1 MQFDIAIIGYGP
13 VGAVAANMFG
23 ASGHDVVV
31 IEPKKDIWNI
41 PRAVALD
48 GQTQRIFQSM
58 GIIDDVARTPFEGLK
73 FINKKG
79 KEIVYVDFSN
89 NVQPNGYYETV
100 GFSQPNL
107 EKDLRSRALKYEN
120 ITFKL
125 GKTLTDL
132 TPDTDNNRLTLINKD
147 TNEEEEI
154 LSTYV
159 LACDGA
165 NSFVRQKLD
174 IKSFDYKCDQDW
186 IVVDYEIDPK
196 YKILAGPMHICD
208 YHRPTTL
215 AHIAGQHIR
224 WEFKFNEGDD
234 VNEIEKHSSIR
245 SMMKKHAWR
254 LNPDI
259 DINTGN
265 ILRASKYTFHGL
277 VAETFKSNNCFF
289 VGDSAHQMPPFLGQG
304 LCQGIKD
311 VYNLHWKLDGVIRS
325 KYADRVLETY
335 SDERISIV
343 KLVTETAIKHGGV
356 IGTQNKYIA
365 LIRDTLLNVARIFPK
380 LLSFFDFYHP
390 WQITNGLIDKSLYP
404 NKANGIVISQ
414 PNVDLKVDNKS
425 FDQYIGYNFA
435 LIIFNQN
442 EGVFNDIKD
451 LESARIFEN
460 NIYLINEDSPF
471 NKDSNFI
478 KWRKDNNISA
488 AIIRPDRHVYGCSD
502 DESMIAKVDQLNKK
516 LISELT

>member
-1 MQFDIAIIGYGP
+1 MHFDIAIIGYGP

-31 IEPKKDIWNI
+31 IEPKKDIWDI

-48 GQTQRIFQSM
+48 GQTQRIFQSI
-58 GIIDDVARTPFEGLK
+58 GIIDDIARTSFEGLK

-89 NVQPNGYYETV
+89 NPQPNGHYETV
-100 GFSQPNL
+100 GFSQPDL
-107 EKDLRSRALKYEN
+107 EKDLRSRALKYKN

-125 GKTLTDL
+125 GKSLTELSSEINNNHL
-132 TPDTDNNRLTLINKD
+132 TITNVDTG
-147 TNEEEEI
+147 EEEKI
-154 LSTYV
+154 SSTYV

-174 IKSFDYKCDQDW
+174 IRSFDYKCDQDW
-186 IVVDYEIDPK
+186 IVVDYEIDPN
-196 YKILAGPMHICD
+196 YEILAGPMHICD
-208 YHRPTTL
+208 YKRPTTV
-215 AHIAGQHIR
+215 AHISGRHIR
-224 WEFKFNEGDD
+224 WEFKFNEDDD
-234 VNEIEKHSSIR
+234 VNKVEKHSSIR

-277 VAETFKSNNCFF
+277 VADTFKSNNCFL

-311 VYNLHWKLDGVIRS
+311 VYNLHWKLDGVIRG
-325 KYADRVLETY
+325 KYADRILETY

-343 KLVTETAIKHGGV
+343 KSVTETAIKHGGV

-365 LIRDTLLNVARIFPK
+365 LIRDTLLNMARIFPK

-414 PNVDLKVDNKS
+414 PNLDLKVDNKP
-425 FDQYIGYNFA
+425 FDQFIGYNFA
-435 LIIFNQN
+435 LIVFDQN
-442 EGVFNDIKD
+442 ETLFNDIKA
-451 LESARIFEN
+451 LESSKIFEN
-460 NIYLINEDSPF
+460 NIYLIDKDSLFNE
-471 NKDSNFI
+471 DSNFI
-478 KWRKDNNISA
+478 KWKRDNNISA
-488 AIIRPDRHVYGCSD
+488 VIIRPDRHVYGCCD
-502 DESMIAKVDQLNKK
+502 DESMITKVDELNKK

>member
-1 MQFDIAIIGYGP
+1 MHFDIAIIGYGP

-23 ASGHDVVV
+23 ASGHKVIVV
-31 IEPKKDIWNI
+31 EPKKDIWDI

-58 GIIDDVARTPFEGLK
+58 GIIDDIVRTSFEGLK

-79 KEIVYVDFSN
+79 KEIVYVNFSN
-89 NVQPNGYYETV
+89 NAQPNGYYETV
-100 GFSQPNL
+100 GFSQPDL
-107 EKDLRSRALKYEN
+107 EKGLRSRALKYEN

-125 GKTLTDL
+125 GSSLTDL
-132 TPDTDNNRLTLINKD
+132 TPDIDNNHLTITNKD
-147 TNEEEEI
+147 TNKEEEI
-154 LSTYV
+154 SSKYV

-165 NSFVRQKLD
+165 NSFVRQNLE

-196 YKILAGPMHICD
+196 YEILAGPMHICD
-208 YHRPTTL
+208 YQRPTTV
-215 AHIAGQHIR
+215 AHISGQHIR
-224 WEFKFNEGDD
+224 WEFKFNDDDD
-234 VNEIEKHSSIR
+234 VNQIEKPTSIR
-245 SMMKKHAWR
+245 SMMKKHVWR
-254 LNPDI
+254 LNPNI
-259 DINTGN
+259 DISTGKL
-265 ILRASKYTFHGL
+265 LRASKYTFHGL
-277 VAETFKSNNCFF
+277 VADTFKSNNCFL

-311 VYNLHWKLDGVIRS
+311 VYNLHWKLDGVLRD
-325 KYADRVLETY
+325 KYANRVLETY
-335 SDERISIV
+335 SKERISIV

-390 WQITNGLIDKSLYP
+390 WQIDNGLIDKSLYP

-414 PNVDLKVDNKS
+414 PSLDLKVDNKP
-425 FDQYIGYNFA
+425 FDQYIGYCFA
-435 LIIFNQN
+435 LIVFNQN
-442 EGVFNDIKD
+442 KNLFNDITN
-451 LESARIFEN
+451 LESSKIFEN
-460 NIYLINEDSPF
+460 NIHLINKDSPF
-471 NKDSNFI
+471 NRDSNFI

-488 AIIRPDRHVYGCSD
+488 VIIRPDKHVYGCCD
-502 DESMIAKVDQLNKK
+502 NESIITKVDALNKK
-516 LISELT
+516 LIRELT